1 VFEAVRKGLRENR
14 SAAQLTL
21 SMARANPDEL
31 IRETSQKATE
41 LES

>member
-1 VFEAVRKGLRENR
+1 MNRFWRKLK
-14 SAAQLTL
+14 LTL